1 MPGPRG
7 AVAVEVAVGAVAGEG
22 PGACQRPPVLFHPG
36 DCFPAQSA
44 CVLVTPKG
52 TRWRSPRVPSL
63 WALVFLSGVGWLPLP
78 CGPAVVPRAS
88 LCDAPGPLPSGGSH
102 PTPPRPAVWERARAL
117 QPPCLCGRPGSSAP
131 LLSLC
136 PRGTERA
143 WAARRALPWALLCPL
158 SAQDARPC
166 IGFWA
171 RGNDV

>member
-1 MPGPRG
+1 MPEPRG

-22 PGACQRPPVLFHPG
+22 PRACQRPPVLFHPG

-52 TRWRSPRVPSL
+52 TRWCSPRVPSL

-117 QPPCLCGRPGSSAP
+117 QPRAFVDGPAP
-131 LLSLC
+131 LPRSCRSALVARSGPGQPGGPC
-136 PRGTERA
+136 PGPCS
-143 WAARRALPWALLCPL
+143 ALFLPRMPDPA
-158 SAQDARPC
+158 
-166 IGFWA
+166 
-171 RGNDV
+171 